1 MEYEGS
7 NDAILK
13 RAKIY
18 VVQIIT
24 VKITHDEATL
34 SGKGITSVTG
44 NEKSDEPIWVIDNGY
59 TNHLEHYESIAII
72 NHKIEH
78 YYKSFDT

>member
-7 NDAILK
+7 NDVILK

-34 SGKGITSVTG
+34 SGKGIIRLSPVMKRVMSRF
-44 NEKSDEPIWVIDNGY
+44 ESLIMAIQIIWNI
-59 TNHLEHYESIAII
+59 LKLSLSLSM
-72 NHKIEH
+72 K
-78 YYKSFDT
+78 

>member
-44 NEKSDEPIWVIDNGY
+44 NEKSDEPI
-59 TNHLEHYESIAII
+59 
-72 NHKIEH
+72 
-78 YYKSFDT
+78 